1 MAFTR
6 SPSSATY
13 ATTRRLSAPRNGR
26 MTCRCPYSGRA
37 WCAPCAGSSAPMHGR
52 TGWSAEARTG
62 HLPHFEHVAQLLRG
76 SFGIKPKNS
85 ADNIVGS
92 DLIG

>member
-1 MAFTR
+1 
-6 SPSSATY
+6 
-13 ATTRRLSAPRNGR
+13 
-26 MTCRCPYSGRA
+26 
-37 WCAPCAGSSAPMHGR
+37 MHGR

>member
-1 MAFTR
+1 
-6 SPSSATY
+6 
-13 ATTRRLSAPRNGR
+13 
-26 MTCRCPYSGRA
+26 
-37 WCAPCAGSSAPMHGR
+37 MHGR

-62 HLPHFEHVAQLLRG
+62 HLRHFEHVAQLLRG